1 MLQESKNIIMR
12 ETKNYKF
19 FTEVN
24 TFKIHVQA
32 ILNRLR
38 KQNDASD
45 IVSAI
50 NLILEGELNKSVSS
64 AEMITLDSLLHHPE
78 QYIKNM
84 EPKAK
89 EAIHSEVEKM
99 LRNFVTEFNE
109 DTICSITAP
118 RA

>member
-1 MLQESKNIIMR
+1 MR
-12 ETKNYKF
+12 ETKTYKF

-38 KQNDASD
+38 KQNDPNH

-50 NLILEGELNKSVSS
+50 NLILEGQLNKAVSS
-64 AEMITLDSLLHHPE
+64 AEIITLDSLLHHPE
-78 QYIKNM
+78 HYIKNM
-84 EPKAK
+84 DPKAK
-89 EAIHSEVEKM
+89 EAIQSEIEKI
-99 LRNFVTEFNE
+99 LKNFITEFNE

-118 RA
+118 RV